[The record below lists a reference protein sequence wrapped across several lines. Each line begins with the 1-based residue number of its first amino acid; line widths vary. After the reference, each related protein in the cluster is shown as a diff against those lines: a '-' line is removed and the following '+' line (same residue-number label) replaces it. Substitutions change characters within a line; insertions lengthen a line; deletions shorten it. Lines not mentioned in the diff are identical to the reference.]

1 MSRRREWIE
10 QIFEAAL
17 LRPQNE
23 RPAFLDRVCEG
34 DAALRSEVENLL
46 RDYDDLGSFLEK
58 PLLNLRQENFQES
71 DDPDP
76 PAFSPDSSFFAP
88 GDVIDER
95 YRVVRFLARG
105 GMGEVYDVEDM
116 ALHGVHVAL
125 KTIRPEIAGDPV
137 MQARFKREVLA
148 AREVIHP
155 HLCPMYDMRR
165 YHVESGSSLFFLTMK
180 LLPGE
185 TLAARLKREGPI
197 TLPEADAI
205 VHQIGSAL
213 IAAHNAE
220 IVHRDIKPTNV
231 ILDGKGAGVQ
241 ACLTDFGLAR
251 SLSFDPT
258 QPTVIAG
265 TPGYLAPELFQGQPP
280 SRSSDIYALGV
291 VAYEMLAG
299 HLPALPLR
307 AQNGRPADRDL
318 QTLPEPWQSLIL
330 GCVEP
335 DVSKRYPRV
344 QNALEELDGQRPRAP
359 LLTRRAVLRFGT
371 GATLVLAG
379 GVWLEWP
386 AIDFVLHPLP
396 DRRFVALMAWPPS
409 ENGRSAVLSMILTSI
424 RNRLALAEAYVKDL
438 LIISPSDVSASTGPD
453 LKPANAPS
461 SLGANLVLTASVL
474 EGPSAFT
481 LILQLLNAATQ
492 KTLRKLHISSPAS
505 DINALA
511 DQGSLL
517 AARILGLPER
527 GVPAEASNELRNI
540 TPAAYQEFSEGELLA
555 DQANSAGLDAAI
567 DKYERAI
574 TLAPKF
580 SLAYAK
586 IAIAY
591 IRKFLLEGE
600 KASLDLASKNA
611 GLALQFN
618 PRSARGMFSQGLVYS
633 YSGRT
638 NDAIDY
644 FNRALKLDPDNP
656 DVLLYKAHTFR
667 DLSRWSDEE
676 KAYRDLLKIR
686 PNYWPAYIEL
696 GWVLFRQARYA
707 DAASAFE
714 SASAAAPGVALPLAD
729 LSSIYLS
736 MGKLDDAVTA
746 SRRSLVIYPNSDA
759 YRNLGDIAFTRGNY
773 QDALDNYQKAVDLY
787 PNDHMIWR
795 DIGDCYAMFGQPS
808 MVRAKY
814 AKAAELLADNLKTYP
829 KGGYA
834 WMTLAFYHAKIG
846 AVSDAQQDLR
856 TAEAQGASDVES
868 QFMKAQALVLLGK
881 KDDALKLI
889 LGCLDKGLS
898 PVEVDLALDLKEL
911 REDAR
916 YKTHL
921 AMLNSPSR
929 KTAS

>member
-23 RPAFLDRVCEG
+23 RLAFLDRVCEG
-34 DAALRSEVENLL
+34 DTALRGEVERLL
-46 RDYDDLGSFLEK
+46 RDYEDLGSFLEK
-58 PLLNLRQENFQES
+58 PALNLRLENFHPS
-71 DDPDP
+71 AGHDP
-76 PAFSPDSSFFAP
+76 PDHPSERSFFEP

-125 KTIRPEIAGDPV
+125 KTIRPEIAGDPA

-155 HLCPMYDMRR
+155 HLCPMYDIRR
-165 YHVESGSSLFFLTMK
+165 FHVESGDSLFFLTMK

-185 TLAARLKREGPI
+185 TLAARLRREGSVP
-197 TLPEADAI
+197 LPEAGAI
-205 VHQIGSAL
+205 LHQIGSAL
-213 IAAHNAE
+213 VAAHNAE
-220 IVHRDIKPTNV
+220 IIHRDIKPTNV
-231 ILDGKGAGVQ
+231 MLDGKGPGLQ

-251 SLSFDPT
+251 SLSLDPT
-258 QPTVIAG
+258 QPTIIAG

-280 SRSSDIYALGV
+280 SRASDIYALGV

-299 HLPALPLR
+299 HLPSLPLR
-307 AQNGRPADRDL
+307 AQNGHPADRGL
-318 QTLPEPWQSLIL
+318 QAFPEPWQRLIL

-335 DVSKRYPRV
+335 DISKRYSRV
-344 QNALEELDGQRPRAP
+344 QDALEDLDGRNSRSP
-359 LLTRRAVLRFGT
+359 LLTRRAMIRLGA

-386 AIDFVLHPLP
+386 AIDFYLHPLP
-396 DRRFVALMAWPPS
+396 GRRFVALMAWPPS
-409 ENGRSAVLSMILTSI
+409 EKEQSAVLAIILTSI

-438 LIISPSDVSASTGPD
+438 LIISPADVSAATAPEP
-453 LKPANAPS
+453 KPVNAPS

-481 LILQLLNAATQ
+481 LTLQLLNAATQ
-492 KTLRKLHISSPAS
+492 KTLRRLHISAPST
-505 DINALA
+505 DIDALA
-511 DQGSLL
+511 DQGSML
-517 AARILGLPER
+517 AARILSLPER
-527 GVPAEASNELRNI
+527 DSSSEASDELKNI
-540 TPAAYQEFSEGELLA
+540 TPAAYQEFAEGELLA
-555 DQANSAGLDAAI
+555 DQPNSAGLDAAI

-591 IRKFLLEGE
+591 IRKFLLQGE
-600 KASLDLASKNA
+600 KASLGLALKNA
-611 GLALQFN
+611 GLALQFG
-618 PRSARGMFSQGLVYS
+618 PRSAKALFSQGLASS
-633 YSGRT
+633 YSGDT
-638 NDAIDY
+638 KGAIEY
-644 FNRALKLDPDNP
+644 FNRALKIDPDNP

-686 PNYWPAYIEL
+686 PNYWPAYMEL
-696 GWVLFRQARYA
+696 GWVLYRQARYA
-707 DAASAFE
+707 ESASAFE
-714 SASAAAPGVALPLAD
+714 SASAAAPGVALPLAN
-729 LSSIYLS
+729 LGSIYLA

-759 YRNLGDIAFTRGNY
+759 WRNLGDIAFTRGNY
-773 QDALDNYQKAVDLY
+773 LDALDNYQKAVDLY

-795 DIGDCYAMFGQPS
+795 DIGDCYAMFGQPL

-814 AKAAELLADNLKTYP
+814 AKAAELLADNLRAYP

-846 AVSDAQQDLR
+846 AVADAQQDLR
-856 TAEAQGASDVES
+856 TAEAEGASDVES

-881 KDDALKLI
+881 KDEALKLI

-898 PVEVDLALDLKEL
+898 PIEVDLALDLKEM

-921 AMLNSPSR
+921 AMLNSPSH